1 MVRTMYLRRCFYK
14 ASLEAKTLTFLSR
27 CVRVSFCASSAENI
41 IICLQCVY
49 IYGNILCAVDSCLSE
64 KDIEEQLSL

>member
-1 MVRTMYLRRCFYK
+1 
-14 ASLEAKTLTFLSR
+14 
-27 CVRVSFCASSAENI
+27 
-41 IICLQCVY
+41 LQCVY